1 MSKFGGYILNPETLL
16 YEMTEVSWKSRLLK
30 GLVLVLSSVAMSLL
44 YAWIY
49 VGVLGNDLPKTA
61 LLKKANARWNSKV
74 ELMGRRLD
82 KVEYALETLEFRDDG
97 IYRPLFGMKPIP
109 AGERDAMYGG
119 PGKYPDL
126 EALPGSNALKTT
138 LARLDRLSGGTYVQS
153 RSFDEVAAIARRAG
167 DMVSCI
173 PAIPPI
179 NPDPSKYT
187 LTSPFGYR
195 SDPVYGS
202 TAFHSGLDFAMSP
215 GNPVY
220 ATGDGVVEM
229 VAFEFYGYGNC
240 VIINHG
246 FGYKTRYAHMR
257 DISVVEGLKVKRGDY
272 LGESGK
278 SGKVTGPHLHYE
290 VIYMDSP
297 VNPINYMDLEMS
309 PKDYAAMVRG
319 RRGEDVSA
327 SNLQPFSLRKRK

>member
-1 MSKFGGYILNPETLL
+1 MSKFRGYILNPETLL
-16 YEMTEVSWKSRLLK
+16 YEITEVSTKSKFLK
-30 GLVLVLSSVAMSLL
+30 SFGLVLSSIALSVL

-49 VGVLGNDLPKTA
+49 VGVLGHDLPKTA

-74 ELMGRRLD
+74 ELMDRRLD
-82 KVEYALETLEFRDDG
+82 KVEDALTALEFRDNG
-97 IYRPLFGMKPIP
+97 IYRSIFGMSPIP
-109 AGERDAMYGG
+109 TSERNAGFGG
-119 PGKYPDL
+119 VEKYSYL
-126 EALPGSNALKTT
+126 EDLPGNNILKSTIV
-138 LARLDRLSGGTYVQS
+138 RLDRLTGGSYVQS
-153 RSFDEVAAIARRAG
+153 KSFDEVDALARRAG

-179 NPDPSKYT
+179 NPNPSKYR

-195 SDPVYGS
+195 SDPISGI
-202 TAFHSGLDFAMSP
+202 TTMHAGLDFAMPP

-240 VIINHG
+240 VIVNHG
-246 FGYKTRYAHMR
+246 FGYKTRYAHMK
-257 DISVVEGLKVKRGDY
+257 DISVVEGLKVKRGDF

-290 VIYMDSP
+290 VIYMGSP
-297 VNPINYMDLEMS
+297 VNPMNYMDLDMS
-309 PKDYAAMVRG
+309 PKDFADMVRG
-319 RRGEDVSA
+319 RKGEKVS
-327 SNLQPFSLRKRK
+327 SLQPFSLRRRK